1 MRERH
6 ARQRG
11 WQGQRQRAFE
21 SAGPQG
27 VLCQVG
33 LFHIRAWAGLG
44 HKTISWHVGDRQKNE
59 SGWRQAIRS
68 QGEKDIMQRAG
79 KRSRREEGTA
89 NMDSSLKRFDWERNR
104 ERFF

>member
-27 VLCQVG
+27 VLCQARG
-33 LFHIRAWAGLG
+33 CSTSGPGLG

-59 SGWRQAIRS
+59 SGWRQAMRS
-68 QGEKDIMQRAG
+68 QGEKDIMLRAG

>member
-1 MRERH
+1 MPGRGDGKGKGRERLRVWGPRACC
-6 ARQRG
+6 ARWG
-11 WQGQRQRAFE
+11 C
-21 SAGPQG
+21 STSGP
-27 VLCQVG
+27 
-33 LFHIRAWAGLG
+33 GLG

-104 ERFF
+104 ERFC

>member
-1 MRERH
+1 MPGRGDGKGKGRERL
-6 ARQRG
+6 RVR
-11 WQGQRQRAFE
+11 
-21 SAGPQG
+21 GPQG

-104 ERFF
+104 ERFC